1 MSNSLWPHELQ
12 HARPPCPS
20 HTPGLTS
27 IELVMPSSHL
37 ILCRPL
43 PLLPPIPPSIR
54 VFSNESTLWMRWPK
68 YWSFSFSTICNL
80 ESENPYVLL
89 VTMIESGSVVY
100 SLGCVHLFVTPWTV
114 AHQSPVHAISQI
126 ILLEW
131 VTISFSKVSSW
142 PKDRT
147 HDSCIGRR
155 VLYCWATEEAQKVL
169 VCAFWGRDQ
178 LLQYSGYSKK

>member
-1 MSNSLWPHELQ
+1 MLCCSL
-12 HARPPCPS
+12 S
-20 HTPGLTS
+20 
-27 IELVMPSSHL
+27 
-37 ILCRPL
+37 
-43 PLLPPIPPSIR
+43 LLPPIPPSIR
-54 VFSNESTLWMRWPK
+54 VFSNESILCMRWPK
-68 YWSFSFSTICNL
+68 YWSFNFSTICDL

-89 VTMIESGSVVY
+89 VTMMIESGSVVY

-126 ILLEW
+126 IILEC

-155 VLYCWATEEAQKVL
+155 ILYCWATEEAQKVL